1 MGQISRETV
10 ERIIDENDIV
20 EVIGSYFP
28 LKRAGSRY
36 VALCPFHSERTPSFG
51 VNPQRQIFHCFGCGA
66 GGDVIR
72 FVMQYENLPFPD
84 AAKKLAERVGI
95 HLIEEAF
102 DPKEEA
108 SRKLRRDLQSLNRK
122 AAEWF
127 HHLLMRAHE
136 AQAARDYLKSRGFDS
151 DLAKRWQLGYAPESG
166 GMLVDWAK
174 REGFTVRHL
183 VDSGLAQ
190 WREEHQPNRGAY
202 ARFRH
207 RLMFPV
213 ANDFGE
219 VIAFSGRVLAKD
231 QPGGKYV
238 NSPETVLFN
247 KSKTFFGLDKS
258 KRAIT
263 RDNRAVVV
271 EGQIDLISASEAGID
286 NIVAPLGTA
295 FTDQHARILKRHT
308 GDSGEVVLC
317 YDSDTAGYNAVVK
330 AFRQL
335 AAVGLLVRVAALPPG
350 EDPDSLIRK
359 QGADA
364 LKAILANAPEFF
376 DFQIDRHGG
385 TRNLDGLRER
395 LAFARE
401 LAENIAL
408 VDDKMLQDSLIH
420 RVTARL
426 GVGEADIRRLVA
438 EAKRA
443 ADRVARTVS
452 KREAAEIRRAEQS
465 AGPPGAP
472 SGHPGAPGASADPM
486 QQGMIGDLT
495 LSNRSVRMLCQLLLG
510 DASARR
516 TLTAQPP
523 PDYLRDLPE
532 TEFLTRLWLADF
544 DPGST
549 ASVAAFTGS
558 LSRPEQDA
566 VARLMDQPLPPD
578 AGTYAP
584 ECLASLWRQATQNR
598 IRGLKAQ
605 LNDPRLEPARLEA
618 LTKELLDLTNRL
630 NDTPPL
636 APPGG

>member
-1 MGQISRETV
+1 MGQLSRETV

-84 AAKKLAERVGI
+84 AAKKLAERAGI
-95 HLIEEAF
+95 HLIEEVF

-122 AAEWF
+122 AADWF
-127 HHLLMRAHE
+127 HHLLMRSHE
-136 AQAARDYLKSRGFDS
+136 AQPARDYLKSRGFGG
-151 DLAKRWQLGYAPESG
+151 DLAKRWLLGYAPESG

-183 VDSGLAQ
+183 VEAGLAQ
-190 WREEHQPNRGAY
+190 WREENRPDRGAY

-219 VIAFSGRVLAKD
+219 VIAFSGRVLSKD
-231 QPGGKYV
+231 QAGGKYV
-238 NSPETVLFN
+238 NSPETVLFH
-247 KSKTFFGLDKS
+247 KSKVLFGLDRS
-258 KRAIT
+258 KRHIT
-263 RDNRAVVV
+263 RQNRAVLV
-271 EGQIDLISASEAGID
+271 EGQLDLISAFEAGID

-295 FTDQHARILKRHT
+295 LTEQHARLLKRHV

-317 YDSDTAGYNAVVK
+317 YDSDAAGMNAMIK
-330 AFRQL
+330 AFRLL
-335 AAVGLLVRVAALPPG
+335 AALGVLVRVAALPPG
-350 EDPDSLIRK
+350 EDPDSLIRT

-364 LKAILANAPEFF
+364 LKAILAAAPEFF

-408 VDDKMLQDSLIH
+408 VEEKMLQDSLIH
-420 RVTARL
+420 RVTSRL

-443 ADRVARTVS
+443 ADRAARAAS
-452 KREAAEIRRAEQS
+452 KREAGEGRRAEAIA
-465 AGPPGAP
+465 AGRPPGAP
-472 SGHPGAPGASADPM
+472 PERPAADPM
-486 QQGMIGDLT
+486 PPGAVPDLT
-495 LSNRSVRMLCQLLLG
+495 LSNRSVRLLCQLLLG
-510 DASARR
+510 DARARR
-516 TLTAQPP
+516 HLTAQPP

-532 TEFLTRLWLADF
+532 TEFLARLWRAGF
-544 DPGST
+544 DPDSP
-549 ASVAAFTGS
+549 ASVAAFAAT
-558 LSRPEQDA
+558 LSPAEQDA
-566 VARLMDQPLPPD
+566 VAMLMNQPLPPD
-578 AGTYAP
+578 AGRYAE
-584 ECLASLWRQATQNR
+584 ECLASLRRQAIQNR

-605 LNDPRLEPARLEA
+605 LNDARLEPARLEA
-618 LTKELLDLTNRL
+618 LTKELLDLTRRL
-630 NDTPPL
+630 NDIPPL
-636 APPGG
+636 APEGG

>member
-28 LKRAGSRY
+28 LKRAGARY
-36 VALCPFHSERTPSFG
+36 VALCPFHTERTPSFG

-84 AAKKLAERVGI
+84 AAKKLAERAGI
-95 HLIEEAF
+95 HLLEEAF

-108 SRKLRRDLQSLNRK
+108 SRKMRRELQAINRK
-122 AAEWF
+122 AAEWY
-127 HHLLMRAHE
+127 HRLLLRSPEAH
-136 AQAARDYLKSRGFDS
+136 AAREYLKGRGFGIEV
-151 DLAKRWQLGYAPESG
+151 AKRWMFGYAPESPAP
-166 GMLVDWAK
+166 LIDWAK
-174 REGFTVRHL
+174 SEGFHIRHL
-183 VDSGLAQ
+183 VEGGLAQ
-190 WREEHQPNRGAY
+190 WREEGRPDRGAY

-219 VIAFSGRVLAKD
+219 VIAFSGRVLSKD

-271 EGQIDLISASEAGID
+271 EGQLDMISAFEAGIE

-295 FTDQHARILKRHT
+295 FTEQHARLLKRHT

-335 AAVGLLVRVAALPPG
+335 AAVGVLVRVAQLPAG
-350 EDPDSLIRK
+350 EDPDSLIRSR
-359 QGADA
+359 GADA
-364 LKAILANAPEFF
+364 LKTILLGAPEFF
-376 DFQIDRHGG
+376 DFQIDHHGG
-385 TRNLDGLRER
+385 TRNLNDLRER

-401 LAENIAL
+401 LSENIAL
-408 VDDKMLQDSLIH
+408 IEDKMLQDSLIA
-420 RVTARL
+420 RVTTRL
-426 GVGEADIRRLVA
+426 GVGETDIRKLVA
-438 EAKRA
+438 DVKRA
-443 ADRVARTVS
+443 AERTARSVS
-452 KREAAEIRRAEQS
+452 KREAIESRREAES
-465 AGPPGAP
+465 APAGDARPGN
-472 SGHPGAPGASADPM
+472 PM
-486 QQGMIGDLT
+486 QQGAIVDLT
-495 LSNRSVRMLCQLLLG
+495 LSNRSVRMLCQLLLS
-510 DASARR
+510 DAAARR
-516 TLTAQPP
+516 QLTAQEPP
-523 PDYLRDLPE
+523 EFLKDLPE
-532 TEFLTRLWLADF
+532 TEFLTRLWRADF

-549 ASVAAFTGS
+549 ASVSGYTAT
-558 LSRPEQDA
+558 LSPAEQDA
-566 VARLMDQPLPPD
+566 VAGLMSQPMPAD
-578 AGTYAP
+578 AGQYAE
-584 ECLASLWRQATQNR
+584 ECLRALQRQATQNR
-598 IRGLKAQ
+598 IRGLKAR
-605 LNDPRLEPARLEA
+605 LNDPRLEPAQLEA
-618 LTKELLDLTNRL
+618 LTKELLDLTLRL
-630 NDTPPL
+630 NDIPPL
-636 APPGG
+636 AP